1 MISILVIIIFFYV
14 IINIQYLCY
23 LEAFMFSV
31 LNEVKERQDFLKD
44 MEALGEAKK
53 YQAIIQQEIAAKIR
67 QMKAINNNKC
77 EELGF

>member
-1 MISILVIIIFFYV
+1 
-14 IINIQYLCY
+14 
-23 LEAFMFSV
+23 MFSV

-44 MEALGEAKK
+44 METLGEAKK